1 MFCPC
6 SRNFLKFRLVYV
18 LWVQLDSKSQRGSL
32 PKMMIFQQDFGKE
45 PRAFAH
51 IKGKSKR
58 VFEQRIIR
66 MSLEPLGTCKRQET
80 KYISC
85 QPPTHGTARQ
95 RSIWQASSTNYSARR
110 PPSLTRK
117 AQSPHQQAV
126 VSLYCVLLRNFRTR
140 LGSGRRGG

>member
-1 MFCPC
+1 
-6 SRNFLKFRLVYV
+6 
-18 LWVQLDSKSQRGSL
+18 
-32 PKMMIFQQDFGKE
+32 MMIFQQDFGKE

-126 VSLYCVLLRNFRTR
+126 VSLYCVFLRNFRTR